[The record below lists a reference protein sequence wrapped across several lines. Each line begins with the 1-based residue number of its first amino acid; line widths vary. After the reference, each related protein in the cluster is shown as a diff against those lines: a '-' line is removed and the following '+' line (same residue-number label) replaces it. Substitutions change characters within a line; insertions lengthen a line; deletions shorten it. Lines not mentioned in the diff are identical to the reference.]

1 MPQPKDKERLNGY
14 TNKTPY
20 MLPTRDPLQN
30 TGHIQT
36 ESEGLEK
43 ENLGVSKIMADGT
56 VAMKLKDACSLEENL

>member
-1 MPQPKDKERLNGY
+1 
-14 TNKTPY
+14 

-43 ENLGVSKIMADGT
+43 EILGGSKITAYGDYSHEI
-56 VAMKLKDACSLEENL
+56 LKDACFLEEKL